1 MDDELKAIQDDLD
14 SVLERIEKQLG
25 GDDEKAKKEFAASV
39 VYNRALYRKEKVK
52 KLTTEY
58 EHSIFDSFVI
68 SDGWDRHRRVY
79 FPEILWSDK
88 ECKSPYTIEKWQEK
102 KAEFMYAMQV
112 VIDAYNRSLPV
123 PRSAIETLRPSIVR
137 YLDYVDRYPGEWAL
151 DYKDRRQEELEYK
164 DPFMHPKKGETSIN
178 RKLHK
183 QDALA
188 REVWLLHKSDP
199 KKYPI
204 DESLFGI
211 VGDRYGYHA
220 STVNKA
226 FYSEHAKRQR
236 WWHERNLEE
245 IKRAE
250 QANGEGDW

>member
-14 SVLERIEKQLG
+14 SVLERIEKQLSG
-25 GDDEKAKKEFAASV
+25 NDEKAKREFAASV
-39 VYNRALYRKEKVK
+39 VYNRALYRDNVVK

-58 EHSIFDSFVI
+58 EHSIFDSFFS

-102 KAEFMYAMQV
+102 KAEFMYALQV
-112 VIDAYNRSLPV
+112 VIDAYNKCLPV
-123 PRSAIETLRPSIVR
+123 PRSAIETLGPSITR

-151 DYKDRRQEELEYK
+151 DYKDRILEELEYN

-183 QDALA
+183 QMVLA
-188 REVWLLHKSDP
+188 REVWLMNQNDP
-199 KKYPI
+199 QKYPL
-204 DESLFGI
+204 DENLFDI
-211 VGDRYGYHA
+211 VGQKYGVSS

-226 FYSEHAKRQR
+226 FYSKHAKRQR
-236 WWHERNLEE
+236 WWYERNLAE
-245 IKRAE
+245 IKEAE
-250 QANGEGDW
+250 KLNEREN